1 MKEKINNHEL
11 KVLIL
16 DDDAIQIDI
25 MMEYMEMSKV
35 PNKTVYFQNSY
46 DVFKHIENCS
56 NDELPKVMF
65 IDIFMPL
72 MDGWETL
79 KELEPI
85 IDTKNWDPSIFVVTS
100 SISKIDT
107 EKVKTQKHLK
117 GFINKPINF
126 KKLRSIL
133 ENEYSNAFTVK

>member
-1 MKEKINNHEL
+1 MEEERNNHEL

-25 MMEYMEMSKV
+25 MMEYMEMSNV
-35 PNKTVYFQNSY
+35 PNKAAYFQSSY
-46 DVFKHIENCS
+46 DVLKYIEKCPTE
-56 NDELPKVMF
+56 ELPKVMF

-85 IDTKNWDPSIFVVTS
+85 IEQKKWSPSIFVATS
-100 SISKIDT
+100 SVSKIDT
-107 EKVKTQKHLK
+107 EKVKTQKNLK

-133 ENEYSNAFTVK
+133 ENEYNNAFTVK